1 MAAWAEA
8 RGAALGM
15 RAGRAYSRGMS
26 AVPAIK
32 KRPSRVPGGTVATV
46 SELKNRTYAV
56 FTGSGVRVD
65 LQAFFNSESGRQA
78 VSKLARTVRGHVEAK
93 RSK

>member
-1 MAAWAEA
+1 M
-8 RGAALGM
+8 
-15 RAGRAYSRGMS
+15 GRAYSQAMS
-26 AVPAIK
+26 AVPASK

-78 VSKLARTVRGHVEAK
+78 VSKLARTVRGRVEAK
-93 RSK
+93 PTK

>member
-1 MAAWAEA
+1 
-8 RGAALGM
+8 M
-15 RAGRAYSRGMS
+15 RAGRAYSRAMS
-26 AVPAIK
+26 AVPATK
-32 KRPSRVPGGTVATV
+32 KYPRRATGETVATV
-46 SELKNRTYAV
+46 SELKDRTYAV

-78 VSKLARTVRGHVEAK
+78 VSKVARTVRGRVEAK

>member
-1 MAAWAEA
+1 
-8 RGAALGM
+8 M
-15 RAGRAYSRGMS
+15 RAGRAYSRAMS
-26 AVPAIK
+26 AVPATK

-46 SELKNRTYAV
+46 SQLKDRTYAV

-78 VSKLARTVRGHVEAK
+78 VSKVARTVRGRVEAK
-93 RSK
+93 RAK